1 MVEDYKMFPHIQLR
15 KKTQGIAV
23 SPRGSR
29 RTHSRTE
36 WNKNNRGEHGSRLKG
51 VADSIVA
58 DWENVQDKRQEE
70 GKPLL
75 EARRLTLLTDPE
87 AFDPEALKAYG
98 IEVISELEN
107 GYIIGASADLE
118 LTKLQ
123 EKIEKF
129 IKDDPNVVNVAQIWE
144 LIDGIKSPE
153 LILSPELW
161 DHWHKVSDEQIYTI
175 DVGISCLGPQ
185 SKLPKLQKQK
195 PDESNKNFAI
205 RIKKWSDKRDIQLQ
219 EWDELA
225 MARENELEEFI
236 SNYNGNLL
244 DLEED
249 NIPESAKLADSF
261 SCRIQISGKG
271 LKDLVYNFPYIF
283 EVSEPD
289 QFAELVQLQ
298 SLSDGEDSPFQL
310 EPPDPNAPNVCII
323 DSGIQERHPLLKAA
337 IDSENSI
344 SWLPGNQQTA
354 DYVKDGGH
362 GTRVAGAVLYP
373 RTIPRTGKQPAIC
386 WIQNAR
392 VLDDNCKLPENLF
405 PPNMLGEIVELY
417 KGTRIFNHSITGSL
431 PCRTQYMSAWAA
443 AIDQL
448 TWQKDILLIVAAGNL
463 PLYGRIGPTRLSIAE
478 HLAVNRPYPDY
489 LLEAACR
496 IANPAQSF
504 QALTVGSIS
513 HNYYHAP
520 PYSSIAQKDMPSAF
534 SCSGLGIWYT
544 IKPEVVEYGG
554 DLVKDESVPPNLTY
568 PESICPELVR
578 STLNGGPAIASDNV
592 GTSFAAPKV
601 SHIAARLASK
611 LPDESCLLYRALI
624 VQSARWP
631 EWAMA
636 DNVEQLHV
644 LRQIGYGIPNLERCL
659 GNAPNRIAMITTG
672 ERRIKARQAQ
682 IYEVKLPNS
691 LRSPGDELEI
701 LVEVTLSYKAQ
712 PRRTRR
718 HRRKYLSTWLDWDCS
733 KRGEDP
739 ESFLS
744 RLLQGHDTPENADTG
759 ESLFNWTLGKQ
770 KNYGRIKNVSR
781 GAGTIQKDWTVVKSF
796 ELRESFCIAV
806 VGHQGWN
813 NDPYASV
820 PYSLVVSF
828 EAIQAN
834 VQIYRE
840 ISLAQQVQMEVVDRV
855 EIQSAG
861 RI

>member
-1 MVEDYKMFPHIQLR
+1 VE
-15 KKTQGIAV
+15 
-23 SPRGSR
+23 
-29 RTHSRTE
+29 
-36 WNKNNRGEHGSRLKG
+36 
-51 VADSIVA
+51 
-58 DWENVQDKRQEE
+58 
-70 GKPLL
+70 
-75 EARRLTLLTDPE
+75 
-87 AFDPEALKAYG
+87 
-98 IEVISELEN
+98 
-107 GYIIGASADLE
+107 
-118 LTKLQ
+118 
-123 EKIEKF
+123 
-129 IKDDPNVVNVAQIWE
+129 
-144 LIDGIKSPE
+144 
-153 LILSPELW
+153 
-161 DHWHKVSDEQIYTI
+161 
-175 DVGISCLGPQ
+175 
-185 SKLPKLQKQK
+185 
-195 PDESNKNFAI
+195 
-205 RIKKWSDKRDIQLQ
+205 
-219 EWDELA
+219 
-225 MARENELEEFI
+225 RENELEEFI

-244 DLEED
+244 SLVADR
-249 NIPESAKLADSF
+249 IPESAKLPDSF

-283 EVSEPD
+283 DVSEPD
-289 QFAELVQLQ
+289 QFAELVQPQ
-298 SLSDGEDSPFQL
+298 GLSDGEDPPFQL
-310 EPPDPNAPNVCII
+310 EPPDPNAPKVCVI
-323 DSGIQERHPLLKAA
+323 DSGIHERHPLLKAA
-337 IDSENSI
+337 IDSDNSK
-344 SWLPGNQQTA
+344 SWVPGNKKA
-354 DYVKDGGH
+354 DDDVRKGGH

-373 RTIPRTGKQPAIC
+373 RNIPRSGKQPAIC

-417 KGTRIFNHSITGSL
+417 NSQTGTRIFNHSITGSV
-431 PCRTQYMSAWAA
+431 PCRTRSMSAWAA
-443 AIDQL
+443 TIDQL

-463 PLYGRIGPTRLSIAE
+463 PSYGRIGPTRLSIAE
-478 HLAVNRPYPDY
+478 HLAANRPYPDY

-504 QALTVGSIS
+504 QALTVGSIARNS
-513 HNYYHAP
+513 YHAP

-534 SCSGLGIWYT
+534 SCSGLGIWDT

-554 DLVKDESVPPNLTY
+554 DLVKDEGVPPKITY
-568 PESICPELVR
+568 NKKSICPELVR
-578 STLNGGPAIASDNV
+578 STLNGGPAIASDQV
-592 GTSFAAPKV
+592 GTSYAAPKV
-601 SHIAARLASK
+601 SHIAARLASE

-636 DNVEQLHV
+636 GNVEQLHV
-644 LRQIGYGIPNLERCL
+644 LRQIGYGIPNLERSL
-659 GNAPNRIAMITTG
+659 GNAPNRIAMITRG

-744 RLLQGHDTPENADTG
+744 RLLQEHDTPENADTG
-759 ESLFNWTLGKQ
+759 ESIFKWTLGKQ
-770 KNYGRIKNVSR
+770 KNYGIIKDVSR
-781 GAGTIQKDWTVVKSF
+781 GAGTLQKDWTVVKSF

-813 NDPYASV
+813 NDPDASV

-828 EAIQAN
+828 EAIQTN
-834 VQIYRE
+834 VPIYQE

-855 EIQSAG
+855 EIKSTG

>member
-1 MVEDYKMFPHIQLR
+1 MFPHIPLR
-15 KKTQGIAV
+15 QTAEGTANLPGGQPSKN
-23 SPRGSR
+23 PR
-29 RTHSRTE
+29 TDV
-36 WNKNNRGEHGSRLKG
+36 NKSNRGEHGSRLKG

-58 DWENVQDKRQEE
+58 DWEKAQEQRQEE

-75 EARRLTLLTDPE
+75 EARRLTLQTDPE
-87 AFDPEALKAYG
+87 SFEPDKLKAYG

-129 IKDDPNVVNVAQIWE
+129 INDERGGGNVAEVWE

-153 LILSPELW
+153 FILSPELW
-161 DHWHKVSDEQIYTI
+161 DHWDKVNDEQIYTI
-175 DVGISCLGPQ
+175 DVGIACLGPQ
-185 SKLPKLQKQK
+185 SKLSDPPKRKQNENQDK
-195 PDESNKNFAI
+195 YAKKFKN
-205 RIKKWSDKRDIQLQ
+205 WSDKRDIQYQ
-219 EWDELA
+219 EWDKLSLK
-225 MARENELEEFI
+225 RQDELEEFI
-236 SNYNGNLL
+236 SNYNGKLL
-244 DLEED
+244 SLIED
-249 NIPESAKLADSF
+249 RIPESAKLPDSF

-283 EVSEPD
+283 DVSEPD
-289 QFAELVQLQ
+289 QFAELVQPQ
-298 SLSDGEDSPFQL
+298 SLSDGEDPHFQL
-310 EPPDPNAPNVCII
+310 EPPDKNAPKVCVI

-337 IDSENSI
+337 IDSENSR
-344 SWLPGNQQTA
+344 SWLPGNQQTD

-373 RTIPRTGKQPAIC
+373 RIIPRTGKQPAIC

-392 VLDDNCKLPENLF
+392 VLDDNRKLPENLF

-417 KGTRIFNHSITGSL
+417 KGARIFNHSITGSL
-431 PCRTQYMSAWAA
+431 PCRTRYMSAWAA
-443 AIDQL
+443 TIDQL
-448 TWQKDILLIVAAGNL
+448 TWQRDILLIVAAGNL
-463 PLYGRIGPTRLSIAE
+463 PLDSRIGPARLSVKE
-478 HLAVNRPYPDY
+478 HLAANRPYPDY
-489 LLEAACR
+489 LLEASCR

-504 QALTVGSIS
+504 QALTVGSIA
-513 HNYYHAP
+513 HNSYQAP
-520 PYSSIAQKDMPSAF
+520 SYSSIAQKDMPSAF
-534 SCSGLGIWYT
+534 SCSGLGIWDT

-554 DLVKDESVPPNLTY
+554 DLVKDEGVPPKITCNK
-568 PESICPELVR
+568 SICPELVR
-578 STLNGGPAIASDNV
+578 STFSDDGHPGPAIASDKV
-592 GTSFAAPKV
+592 GTSYAAPKV
-601 SHIAARLASK
+601 SHIAARLASE

-636 DNVEQLHV
+636 GNVEQLHV
-644 LRQIGYGIPNLERCL
+644 LRQIGYGIPNIERCL
-659 GNAPNRIAMITTG
+659 GNAPNRIAMITRG

-691 LRSPGDELEI
+691 LRSQGDELEI

-739 ESFLS
+739 ESFHA
-744 RLLQGHDTPENADTG
+744 RLLKDRDAPEDAEPG
-759 ESLFNWTLGKQ
+759 EDIFKWTLGKQ
-770 KNYGRIKNVSR
+770 KNHGKIKDVSR

-813 NDPYASV
+813 NDPDASV

-834 VQIYRE
+834 VPIYQE
-840 ISLAQQVQMEVVDRV
+840 ISLAQVQMEVVDRV
-855 EIQSAG
+855 EIQSTG

>member
-1 MVEDYKMFPHIQLR
+1 MVERYEMFPHIQLR
-15 KKTQGIAV
+15 QTAEGTAV
-23 SPRGSR
+23 STGGSR
-29 RTHSRTE
+29 RKNSRTE
-36 WNKNNRGEHGSRLKG
+36 WNKSNRGEHGSRLKG

-58 DWENVQDKRQEE
+58 DWENVQDQRQEE

-87 AFDPEALKAYG
+87 SFDPDKLKAYG
-98 IEVISELEN
+98 IEVILELEN

-129 IKDDPNVVNVAQIWE
+129 INDERGGGNVAEVWE

-153 LILSPELW
+153 FILSPELW
-161 DHWHKVSDEQIYTI
+161 EHWDKVNDEQIYNI
-175 DVGISCLGPQ
+175 DVGIACLGLQ
-185 SKLPKLQKQK
+185 SKLSDPPVRE
-195 PDESNKNFAI
+195 PDESDDKYAK
-205 RIKKWSDKRDIQLQ
+205 RLKTWSDKRDLQYQ

-225 MARENELEEFI
+225 MARENELEELI

-244 DLEED
+244 SLEED
-249 NIPESAKLADSF
+249 RIPESAKLPDSF

-283 EVSEPD
+283 DVSKPD
-289 QFAELVQLQ
+289 QFAELVQPQ
-298 SLSDGEDSPFQL
+298 GLSDGEDPSFQL
-310 EPPDPNAPNVCII
+310 EPPGPNAPKVCVI

-337 IDSENSI
+337 IDSENSR

-354 DYVKDGGH
+354 DYVENGGH

-373 RTIPRTGKQPAIC
+373 RTIPRSGKQPAIC

-392 VLDDNCKLPENLF
+392 VLNDNCKLPENLF

-417 KGTRIFNHSITGSL
+417 KGTRIFNHSITGAL

-463 PLYGRIGPTRLSIAE
+463 PLYSRIGPTRLSIPE
-478 HLAVNRPYPDY
+478 HLAANRPYPDY
-489 LLEAACR
+489 LLKAGCR

-504 QALTVGSIS
+504 QALTVGSIA
-513 HNYYHAP
+513 HNSYYAR

-534 SCSGLGIWYT
+534 SCSGLGIWDT

-568 PESICPELVR
+568 HESICPELVR
-578 STLNGGPAIASDNV
+578 STLNGGHAIASDQV

-601 SHIAARLASK
+601 SHIAARLASE

-631 EWAMA
+631 EWTMA
-636 DNVEQLHV
+636 DNVDQLHV
-644 LRQIGYGIPNLERCL
+644 LRQIGYGIPNIERCL
-659 GNAPNRIAMITTG
+659 ANYSNRITMITTG

-691 LRSPGDELEI
+691 LRSQGDELEI

-744 RLLQGHDTPENADTG
+744 RLLQEHDAPENADPG
-759 ESLFNWTLGKQ
+759 ESIFKWTLGKQ
-770 KNYGRIKNVSR
+770 KNYGIIKDVSR

-813 NDPYASV
+813 NDPDASV

-834 VQIYRE
+834 VPIYQE
-840 ISLAQQVQMEVVDRV
+840 ISSAQVQMEVVDRV
-855 EIQSAG
+855 EIKSTG